1 VTQQVAGTL
10 RVPSPEI
17 GTRSVPATSGLLV
30 SVRSAAEAEIALA
43 GGADLIDVKEPRHG
57 SLGPAE
63 PAVWQAVSRV
73 IAGRVPTSVA
83 LGELLADFRADNLQH
98 AAGMSYAKL
107 GLAGCAAA
115 GDWAARWTRAMREL
129 PKEVQPVT
137 VAYADWR
144 TAGAPSAE
152 ELLPIAAE
160 IRSPYLLLDTFD
172 KSAGR
177 LLDHVS
183 IDELAALSTQAAGHN
198 LRLVLAGSLD
208 ENAIRRLA
216 PLRPAY
222 FAVRGA
228 ACAGSRTQAIDL
240 ARVKRLV
247 EVVRTSVAA
256 SVQEVA

>member
-1 VTQQVAGTL
+1 MT
-10 RVPSPEI
+10 
-17 GTRSVPATSGLLV
+17 GLLV
-30 SVRSAAEAEIALA
+30 SVRSAEEAEVALA

-57 SLGPAE
+57 SLGAAE
-63 PAVWQAVSRV
+63 PTVWHEVSRV
-73 IAGRVPTSVA
+73 VAGRVPTSVA
-83 LGELLADFRADNLQH
+83 LGELLADFRADDLPH

-107 GLAGCAAA
+107 GLAGAAVW
-115 GDWAARWTRAMREL
+115 GDWASRWTRAMRQL
-129 PKEVQPVT
+129 PPDVQPVT

-172 KSAGR
+172 KSSGR
-177 LLDHVS
+177 LLDHVG
-183 IDELAALSTQAAGHN
+183 IDELAALTAQAAGHN

-228 ACAGSRTQAIDL
+228 ACDGARTQAIDL
-240 ARVKRLV
+240 VRVKRLV